1 MTDRDRQHGDTCVV
15 AAVVAAAG
23 VAARISEA
31 FPAAASLSREP
42 NRDGTVRMTAL
53 EQ

>member
-31 FPAAASLSREP
+31 FPAGTGFSREP
-42 NRDGTVRMTAL
+42 SRDGTARVTAPQ
-53 EQ
+53 E